1 MGFSF
6 LAPLFLA
13 GMAAIAVP
21 IIIHLTHRQRKES
34 IAFPSLMFVRQIPYR
49 TVRRQ
54 RIRHWLLFLMRSAA
68 IVLVVA
74 AFARPLLDRSTAA
87 AAAFATAREV
97 VILLDRSHSMAYG
110 DRWNRALDAARRVV
124 DGVGPDDRVTL
135 VLFGERAEAVTQPTA
150 DQAVLHSALDLAE
163 VSSSVTRYGPAF
175 QLAREIT
182 ERSDKPQSEVVLI
195 TDFQKAGWDPRQAVR
210 LPEGTA
216 LTSVDLSEER
226 ATNLAVMGA
235 ALTRSRDGGRE
246 QVTVTARLANL
257 GDRAL
262 ADVPVS
268 LTVDG
273 EQVQLQRTD
282 LEPAA
287 IVVLHFESFVLQSR
301 PLRGT
306 VRAGDDP
313 LPGDNAFH
321 FVIEP
326 DEPLGVLI
334 VEPRGA
340 GSDHSLY
347 LRRALE
353 VGGQPGFR
361 VDIRRI
367 TQLSAT
373 DLDGHSA
380 VILNDAPFPTGAAG
394 RRFREFVEA
403 GGGILAVLGRRSPP
417 GAWPAEGLEFL
428 PAQFGG
434 PVDRSAAGGGTLG
447 YLDYDHPALALFR
460 TPRSGDF
467 SSARFFRYRRTET
480 GETGRSLAR
489 FDDGT
494 PVLVEGRRGEGRV
507 LVWASDLENFWND
520 LAVQPVFLPF
530 VHEVVK
536 HLAGY
541 VEPKPW
547 YRVGDVIDLVENTT
561 ALVDVDIDA
570 AELVVESPSGAR
582 TVLQVGEESAIVR
595 LEEAGFHELRPAGD
609 VLAWSITAAA
619 NLDPSESDLT
629 PLDPEELTA
638 TVMAQGESEET
649 SLETVVLSL
658 EERERRQGLWWYL
671 LVGAAGLLLAET
683 LISNR
688 RRGGHAER

>member
-110 DRWNRALDAARRVV
+110 DRWARAQDAARRVV

-150 DQAVLHSALDLAE
+150 DRALLRAALDAAE
-163 VSSSVTRYGPAF
+163 ISSSVTRYGPAF

-182 ERSDKPQSEVVLI
+182 ERSDKPLSEVVLI
-195 TDFQKAGWDPRQAVR
+195 TDFQKAGWDPRQAAR
-210 LPEGTA
+210 LPEGTG
-216 LTSVDLSEER
+216 LTSVDLSEDHT
-226 ATNLAVMGA
+226 TNLAVTGA

-246 QVTVTARLANL
+246 RVTVTARLANL
-257 GDRAL
+257 GGDAL
-262 ADVPVS
+262 EDVPVS
-268 LTVDG
+268 LTVGG
-273 EQVQLQRTD
+273 ERLQEQRID
-282 LEPAA
+282 LEPGAF
-287 IVVLHFESFVLQSR
+287 VSLHFEPFVSQSR
-301 PLRGT
+301 PLRAT
-306 VRAGDDP
+306 VRAGDDA

-321 FVIEP
+321 VLVEP

-334 VEPRGA
+334 IEPRGA
-340 GSDHSLY
+340 GADHSLY

-353 VGGQPGFR
+353 VGGRPGFR
-361 VDIRRI
+361 VATGRI
-367 TQLSAT
+367 TQLSPA
-373 DLDGHSA
+373 DIDGQAA

-394 RRFREFVEA
+394 RRLREFVEA
-403 GGGILAVLGRRSPP
+403 GGGLLAVLGRRSPP
-417 GAWPAEGLEFL
+417 GAWPAEALEFL
-428 PAQFGG
+428 PASFGG

-447 YLDYDHPALALFR
+447 YLDYDHPAFELFR

-467 SSARFFRYRRTET
+467 SAARFFRYRRTDV
-480 GETGRSLAR
+480 GEPGRSLAR

-494 PVLVEGRRGEGRV
+494 PAMVEARRGEGTV
-507 LVWASDLENFWND
+507 LLWASDLENFWND

-536 HLAGY
+536 HLASY
-541 VEPKPW
+541 VEPKSW
-547 YRVGDVIDLVENTT
+547 YEVGDVLDLTQNIE
-561 ALVDVDIDA
+561 ALGDVDIGGT
-570 AELVVESPSGAR
+570 ELVFESPSGAR
-582 TVLQVGEESAIVR
+582 TVLEVGEEPAMVR

-609 VLAWSITAAA
+609 GERWSITAAA

-629 PLDPEELTA
+629 PLDPEELAAAVT
-638 TVMAQGESEET
+638 AQGESGEAN
-649 SLETVVLSL
+649 LEAVVLSP

-688 RRGGHAER
+688 TRGSYARR

>member
-21 IIIHLTHRQRKES
+21 IIIHLTHRQRRDA
-34 IAFPSLMFVRQIPYR
+34 IAFPSLMFVRKIPYR

-54 RIRHWLLFLMRSAA
+54 RIRYWLLFLMRSAA

-110 DRWNRALDAARRVV
+110 DRWIRAKDAARRVV
-124 DGVGPDDRVTL
+124 DGVGPDDRATL
-135 VLFGERAEAVTQPTA
+135 VLFAERAEAVTQPTS
-150 DQAVLHSALDLAE
+150 DQGVLRAALDGAE
-163 VSSSVTRYGPAF
+163 VSSLVTRYGPAF

-182 ERSDKPQSEVVLI
+182 ERSGKPRSEVVLI
-195 TDFQKAGWDPRQAVR
+195 TDFQKAGWDPRQVVR

-216 LTSVDLSEER
+216 LTSVDLSEGR
-226 ATNLAVMGA
+226 TTNLAVTGA
-235 ALTRSRDGGRE
+235 ALTRSRVGGRE
-246 QVTVTARLANL
+246 RATVTARLANL
-257 GDRAL
+257 GGEAL
-262 ADVPVS
+262 GDVPVS

-273 EQVQLQRTD
+273 ERLQVQRID
-282 LEPAA
+282 LEPGAFVA
-287 IVVLHFESFVLQSR
+287 LHFEPFVLQSR
-301 PLRGT
+301 QLRGT
-306 VRAGDDP
+306 VRAGDDA

-321 FVIEP
+321 FLVEP

-334 VEPRGA
+334 IEPRGA
-340 GSDHSLY
+340 DSDHSLY
-347 LRRALE
+347 LRRALD
-353 VGGQPGFR
+353 VGGRPGFR
-361 VDIRRI
+361 VAIRRI
-367 TQLSAT
+367 TQLSPA

-380 VILNDAPFPTGAAG
+380 VILNGAPFPTGAAG
-394 RRFREFVEA
+394 GRTREFVEA
-403 GGGILAVLGRRSPP
+403 GGGLLAVLGRRNPP

-428 PAQFGG
+428 PASFGG
-434 PVDRSAAGGGTLG
+434 PVDRSAVGGGTLG
-447 YLDYDHPALALFR
+447 YLDYDHPAFALFR
-460 TPRSGDF
+460 SPRSGDF
-467 SSARFFRYRRTET
+467 SSARFFRYRRTDA
-480 GETGRSLAR
+480 GELGRALAR

-494 PVLVEGRRGEGRV
+494 PAMVEGHRGEGTV

-520 LAVQPVFLPF
+520 LTVQPVFLPF

-541 VEPKPW
+541 TEPRPW
-547 YRVGDVIDLVENTT
+547 YEVGDVLDLAQNTT
-561 ALVDVDIDA
+561 ALGDVDMEG
-570 AELVVESPSGAR
+570 AELVVESPSGER
-582 TVLQVGEESAIVR
+582 TVLEVGEELPMVR
-595 LEEAGFHELRPAGD
+595 LEEAGFHRVRPAGD
-609 VLAWSITAAA
+609 GRAWSITAAA
-619 NLDPSESDLT
+619 NLDPRESDLT
-629 PLDPEELTA
+629 PLDPEELSAAVT
-638 TVMAQGESEET
+638 AQGDSEEAG
-649 SLETVVLSL
+649 LEAVVLSL

-688 RRGGHAER
+688 TRGSHAKR

>member
-21 IIIHLTHRQRKES
+21 IIIHLTHRQRKEA

-110 DRWNRALDAARRVV
+110 NRWSRAQDAARRVV

-150 DQAVLHSALDLAE
+150 DRALLRAALDAAGT
-163 VSSSVTRYGPAF
+163 SSSVTRYGPAF

-182 ERSDKPQSEVVLI
+182 ERSDKPRSEVVLI
-195 TDFQKAGWDPRQAVR
+195 TDFQKAGWDPRQAQR
-210 LPEGTA
+210 LPEGTG
-216 LTSVDLSEER
+216 LTSVDLSEEGT
-226 ATNLAVMGA
+226 TNLAVTGA
-235 ALTRSRDGGRE
+235 ALTRSRDGERE
-246 QVTVTARLANL
+246 RVTVTARLANL
-257 GDRAL
+257 GGNAL
-262 ADVPVS
+262 EDVQVS
-268 LTVDG
+268 LTVGG
-273 EQVQLQRTD
+273 ERLQEQRLD
-282 LEPAA
+282 LEPGAF
-287 IVVLHFESFVLQSR
+287 VSLHFEPFVLQSR
-301 PLRGT
+301 PLRGI
-306 VRAGDDP
+306 VRAGDDA

-321 FVIEP
+321 FVVEP
-326 DEPLGVLI
+326 DEPLGVLVI
-334 VEPRGA
+334 EPRGA
-340 GSDHSLY
+340 DADHSLY

-353 VGGQPGFR
+353 VGGRPGFR
-361 VDIRRI
+361 VATGRI
-367 TQLSAT
+367 TQLSPA
-373 DLDGHSA
+373 DIDGQAA
-380 VILNDAPFPTGAAG
+380 VILNDAPFPTGATG
-394 RRFREFVEA
+394 RRLREFVEA
-403 GGGILAVLGRRSPP
+403 GGGLWAVLGRRSPP
-417 GAWPAEGLEFL
+417 GAWPTEGLEFL
-428 PAQFGG
+428 PVRFGG

-447 YLDYDHPALALFR
+447 YLDYDHPAFELFR

-467 SSARFFRYRRTET
+467 SATRFFRYRRTDASEQA
-480 GETGRSLAR
+480 RSLAR
-489 FDDGT
+489 FDDGSAAM
-494 PVLVEGRRGEGRV
+494 VEGRRGEGTV
-507 LVWASDLENFWND
+507 MLWASDLENFWND

-530 VHEVVK
+530 VHEAVK

-541 VEPKPW
+541 VEPKSW
-547 YRVGDVIDLVENTT
+547 YQVGDVLDLAQNIET
-561 ALVDVDIDA
+561 LGDVDIEGV
-570 AELVVESPSGAR
+570 ELVLESPSGGR
-582 TVLQVGEESAIVR
+582 TVLEVGEEPAMVR

-609 VLAWSITAAA
+609 GGSWSIAAAA

-638 TVMAQGESEET
+638 AVTAQGESEAAN
-649 SLETVVLSL
+649 LEAVVLSPQ
-658 EERERRQGLWWYL
+658 ERERRQGLWWYL

-688 RRGGHAER
+688 TRGSYAKR